1 MVAIYYSTQMADDSC
16 PFRICD
22 LNASCLLIFLKHKQI
37 LIFLL
42 KYVICQSK
50 KGEERLECFWGL
62 NLYVLTVYQ
71 GVTCS
76 AYKGS
81 CISDATLQVHAL
93 Y

>member
-22 LNASCLLIFLKHKQI
+22 LSASCLLIFLKHKQI

-50 KGEERLECFWGL
+50 KEKKGL
-62 NLYVLTVYQ
+62 SVFE
-71 GVTCS
+71 G
-76 AYKGS
+76 
-81 CISDATLQVHAL
+81 
-93 Y
+93 

>member
-22 LNASCLLIFLKHKQI
+22 LSASCLLIFLKHKQI

-50 KGEERLECFWGL
+50 KG
-62 NLYVLTVYQ
+62 LTIYQ